1 MLSSSARGGATKA
14 GKYGELLSILLTKS
28 WPKENS
34 GGDSVGLDKRTVEF
48 LLTWNPMTG
57 YLKFFG
63 IKNCVE
69 NVMLSFFLQMD
80 TETFLLFFTGD
91 GSERGAILT
100 HEGQETLS
108 MAKSL
113 LEALIDDISN
123 ASVTVEIL
131 LLLKDF
137 KQKFVE
143 LVKTTTPVVTE
154 EEGRKIA
161 TNERIEQILNERIE
175 EIDEFQALK
184 VRVLSFARMCDL
196 IPPGKICK
204 KGQLCSF
211 SAICAFP
218 WLISS

>member
-1 MLSSSARGGATKA
+1 MK
-14 GKYGELLSILLTKS
+14 I
-28 WPKENS
+28 EN
-34 GGDSVGLDKRTVEF
+34 EIF
-48 LLTWNPMTG
+48 H
-57 YLKFFG
+57 F
-63 IKNCVE
+63 
-69 NVMLSFFLQMD
+69 
-80 TETFLLFFTGD
+80 FFTGD

-100 HEGQETLS
+100 DEGQETLS

-113 LEALIDDISN
+113 LEALINDISN

-175 EIDEFQALK
+175 EIDEFQAVK

-218 WLISS
+218 RLISSL

>member
-1 MLSSSARGGATKA
+1 MR
-14 GKYGELLSILLTKS
+14 YFI
-28 WPKENS
+28 
-34 GGDSVGLDKRTVEF
+34 
-48 LLTWNPMTG
+48 
-57 YLKFFG
+57 
-63 IKNCVE
+63 
-69 NVMLSFFLQMD
+69 
-80 TETFLLFFTGD
+80 FFTGD

-100 HEGQETLS
+100 DEGQETLS

-143 LVKTTTPVVTE
+143 LVKTTTPVVTK

-175 EIDEFQALK
+175 EIDEFQAVK

-218 WLISS
+218 RLISS

>member
-1 MLSSSARGGATKA
+1 M
-14 GKYGELLSILLTKS
+14 LTKS
-28 WPKENS
+28 WPKEN
-34 GGDSVGLDKRTVEF
+34 GGTDRVGLDKRTVEF

-63 IKNCVE
+63 IYNCVE
-69 NVMLSFFLQMD
+69 NVMLSFFVL
-80 TETFLLFFTGD
+80 ENEIFYHFSTGD

-100 HEGQETLS
+100 DEGQETLS

-113 LEALIDDISN
+113 LEALINDISN

-143 LVKTTTPVVTE
+143 LVKTTAPVVKE

-161 TNERIEQILNERIE
+161 TNPTIEQILNERIE
-175 EIDEFQALK
+175 EIDEFQAVK
-184 VRVLSFARMCDL
+184 VRVSSFARMCDL
-196 IPPGKICK
+196 IQPGKICK
-204 KGQLCSF
+204 KGQLCSV

-218 WLISS
+218 RLISS

>member
-1 MLSSSARGGATKA
+1 
-14 GKYGELLSILLTKS
+14 
-28 WPKENS
+28 
-34 GGDSVGLDKRTVEF
+34 
-48 LLTWNPMTG
+48 MTG

-63 IKNCVE
+63 IYNFVE
-69 NVMLSFFLQMD
+69 NVMLSFFVL
-80 TETFLLFFTGD
+80 ENEIFYHFSTGD

-100 HEGQETLS
+100 DEGQETLS

-137 KQKFVE
+137 NQKFVE
-143 LVKTTTPVVTE
+143 LVKTTTPVVRE

-175 EIDEFQALK
+175 EIDEFQAVK

-196 IPPGKICK
+196 IQPGKICK

-218 WLISS
+218 RLISS

>member
-1 MLSSSARGGATKA
+1 M
-14 GKYGELLSILLTKS
+14 
-28 WPKENS
+28 
-34 GGDSVGLDKRTVEF
+34 
-48 LLTWNPMTG
+48 
-57 YLKFFG
+57 FF
-63 IKNCVE
+63 
-69 NVMLSFFLQMD
+69 F
-80 TETFLLFFTGD
+80 FFTGD

-100 HEGQETLS
+100 DEGQETLS

-175 EIDEFQALK
+175 EIDEFQAVK
-184 VRVLSFARMCDL
+184 KRVLSFAWMCDL
-196 IPPGKICK
+196 IQAGKICK

>member
-1 MLSSSARGGATKA
+1 
-14 GKYGELLSILLTKS
+14 
-28 WPKENS
+28 
-34 GGDSVGLDKRTVEF
+34 
-48 LLTWNPMTG
+48 
-57 YLKFFG
+57 
-63 IKNCVE
+63 
-69 NVMLSFFLQMD
+69 
-80 TETFLLFFTGD
+80 
-91 GSERGAILT
+91 
-100 HEGQETLS
+100 

-161 TNERIEQILNERIE
+161 TSERIEQILNERIE
-175 EIDEFQALK
+175 EIDEFQAVK

-204 KGQLCSF
+204 KGQLCNF

-218 WLISS
+218 RLISS

>member
-1 MLSSSARGGATKA
+1 M
-14 GKYGELLSILLTKS
+14 E
-28 WPKENS
+28 
-34 GGDSVGLDKRTVEF
+34 
-48 LLTWNPMTG
+48 
-57 YLKFFG
+57 
-63 IKNCVE
+63 
-69 NVMLSFFLQMD
+69 
-80 TETFLLFFTGD
+80 TEISHVFTGD

-100 HEGQETLS
+100 GEGQETLT

-113 LEALIDDISN
+113 LEALIDDVSN
-123 ASVTVEIL
+123 ASVAFEIL

-143 LVKTTTPVVTE
+143 LVKTTTPVVKE

-175 EIDEFQALK
+175 EIDEFQAVK

-196 IPPGKICK
+196 IQPGKVCK

-211 SAICAFP
+211 SAICASP
-218 WLISS
+218 RLISS

>member
-1 MLSSSARGGATKA
+1 M
-14 GKYGELLSILLTKS
+14 
-28 WPKENS
+28 
-34 GGDSVGLDKRTVEF
+34 
-48 LLTWNPMTG
+48 
-57 YLKFFG
+57 FF
-63 IKNCVE
+63 
-69 NVMLSFFLQMD
+69 F
-80 TETFLLFFTGD
+80 FFTGD

-100 HEGQETLS
+100 DEGQETLS

-131 LLLKDF
+131 LLLKEF

-143 LVKTTTPVVTE
+143 LVKTTTPVVKE
-154 EEGRKIA
+154 EEGRKIP

-175 EIDEFQALK
+175 EIDEFQAVK
-184 VRVLSFARMCDL
+184 KRVLSFAWMCDL
-196 IPPGKICK
+196 IQAGKICK

>member
-1 MLSSSARGGATKA
+1 MK
-14 GKYGELLSILLTKS
+14 I
-28 WPKENS
+28 EN
-34 GGDSVGLDKRTVEF
+34 EIF
-48 LLTWNPMTG
+48 N
-57 YLKFFG
+57 F
-63 IKNCVE
+63 
-69 NVMLSFFLQMD
+69 
-80 TETFLLFFTGD
+80 FFTGD

-100 HEGQETLS
+100 DEGQETLS

-161 TNERIEQILNERIE
+161 TNERIEQLLNERIE
-175 EIDEFQALK
+175 EIDEFQAVK

-211 SAICAFP
+211 SAICAFLR
-218 WLISS
+218 LISS